1 MGIAT
6 GLAWTATGGDIMF
19 IEARAMTGKGR
30 LTLTGSLGDVMK
42 ESAQAALTHSRA
54 KAQAYGIKED
64 FFATHDVHVHV
75 PEGAIPKDG
84 PSAGITMATAMLSV
98 FTNRKVR
105 RSVAMTGEITLRG
118 KVLPIGGL
126 KEKMLAAK
134 RAGITLIICPRLN
147 KKELDDI
154 NPTIKRGLEIH
165 LVDDLDEV
173 LKLALVPPLEPRPAG
188 EPREPVKGFPAKPR
202 TKPVVV

>member
-1 MGIAT
+1 
-6 GLAWTATGGDIMF
+6 
-19 IEARAMTGKGR
+19 
-30 LTLTGSLGDVMK
+30 
-42 ESAQAALTHSRA
+42 
-54 KAQAYGIKED
+54 
-64 FFATHDVHVHV
+64 
-75 PEGAIPKDG
+75 
-84 PSAGITMATAMLSV
+84 MATAMLSV

-154 NPTIKRGLEIH
+154 HPTIKRGLEIH

-188 EPREPVKGFPAKPR
+188 EPREPVKGFPGKPR
-202 TKPVVV
+202 AKPVVV